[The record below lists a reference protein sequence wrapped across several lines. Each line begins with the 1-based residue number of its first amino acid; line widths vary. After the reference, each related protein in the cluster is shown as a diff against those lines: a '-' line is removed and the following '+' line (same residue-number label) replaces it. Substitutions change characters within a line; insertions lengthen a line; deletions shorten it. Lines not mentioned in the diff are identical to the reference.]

1 MKHKTT
7 EDYISELREWKRL
20 NYPAIKVNS
29 EEFPNVAKLMSPFI
43 KEGTAEFNEVDIYR
57 AAFILYETTLTSME
71 KDLTTSIDML
81 YKLINKNKKINC

>member
-29 EEFPNVAKLMSPFI
+29 EKFSNIAKLMSPFI
-43 KEGTAEFNEVDIYR
+43 KEDTVEFNEVDVHR
-57 AAFILYETTLTSME
+57 AAFVLYETTLTSME
-71 KDLTTSIDML
+71 KDLTTSIAML
-81 YKLINKNKKINC
+81 DKLINKN